1 LSTSWSAPLSSR
13 SSSPPKARSTNMAVQ
28 LDDDDDMKFSAGA
41 SSYKENEGEGSSLL
55 PARELEFREYLCDSK
70 AVDEVVRLLVGLAET
85 PGGLP
90 ENPVANWRA
99 MYDAELEA
107 FKGKDHLLGGLQGPT
122 LTSGR
127 AAEDIP
133 ALLDENDQL
142 RARDAELSA
151 KLHEVVSVIEAKDA
165 EAAAVVIDALVAGG
179 AFASAEAEDC
189 LDVGKL
195 YAAVSARFP
204 APAEEAETPQVWA
217 AEGATVP
224 EGVIAMEGLKAWAKA
239 TWGYGATSLPGYVSL
254 NLFGKAADAAEE
266 NIELDE
272 ELASGI
278 YAACVALASHV
289 VVAEPTPE

>member
-1 LSTSWSAPLSSR
+1 
-13 SSSPPKARSTNMAVQ
+13 MAVQ

-179 AFASAEAEDC
+179 VFASAEAEDC

-195 YAAVSARFP
+195 CTRSSRASSFATSAVGQPTFHRACVTLSL
-204 APAEEAETPQVWA
+204 
-217 AEGATVP
+217 TVP
-224 EGVIAMEGLKAWAKA
+224 CDP
-239 TWGYGATSLPGYVSL
+239 SLAPSQTRPCP
-254 NLFGKAADAAEE
+254 
-266 NIELDE
+266 
-272 ELASGI
+272 LASPRRPRKPRRRRCGLPR
-278 YAACVALASHV
+278 ARRCPRV
-289 VVAEPTPE
+289 